1 MKRIGAAVLALT
13 FVWVGLSIAADL
25 DGTVQSVDPA
35 AKEISLD
42 SGQKLVVD
50 DSTTIT
56 MQGKDG
62 KLEDLQ
68 AGAKVKASY
77 EEKDGKN
84 VASKIEVE

>member
-13 FVWVGLSIAADL
+13 FVWAGLSIAADL

>member
-1 MKRIGAAVLALT
+1 MRRIGAAVLALT
-13 FVWVGLSIAADL
+13 FAWAGLSVAADL